1 MTLQGKNPEEALISA
16 AIQNAFKKQEKQEDL
31 KKVFPVKLT
40 TVFMRL
46 WKMNSH
52 QKTINLLSIC
62 RKAGRL
68 VIGFDAV
75 KDAVIKGDVS
85 CVLVTENISPK
96 TLKEIKFFCGNSN
109 TDIVGI
115 DTNSDEM
122 FNLLRKKVVVAAV
135 TDLGFGKKF
144 TELGRLVEKNSAEK
158 DNCKP

>member
-1 MTLQGKNPEEALISA
+1 
-16 AIQNAFKKQEKQEDL
+16 
-31 KKVFPVKLT
+31 
-40 TVFMRL
+40 
-46 WKMNSH
+46 MNSH

-68 VIGFDAV
+68 IIGFDAV
-75 KDAVIKGDVS
+75 KDTVIKGDAS

-96 TLKEIKFFCGNSN
+96 TLKEITFFCGNSN

-115 DTNSDEM
+115 DTHSDEM
-122 FNLLRKKVVVAAV
+122 FKLLGKKVVVAAV

-144 TELGRLVEKNSAEK
+144 RELGKIIQKEFKATAEK